1 MTSTENNENP
11 NYETLYKSLKEEY
24 EQSKEDNDELCK
36 EYESTIQLLTESVQ
50 KFEKEKKDFQNKI
63 SKYEN
68 DVKNISKEKEN
79 LIKKNKDKL
88 IDIQCL
94 NEQNEKL
101 NNLIKKYKEEKSVFD
116 NRIVT
121 LENDVDHYQ
130 NKIRE
135 YEDFIEELKSQL
147 ENALEE
153 NITLQNEYET
163 YKLNMGEQMLRKE
176 EEIKD
181 IINDNKYKD
190 KVIKKLSQNSQ
201 EKIDIKNLQQK
212 LINDKKIIP
221 VKRRFSVLENNF
233 NKINIPNFQILDTN
247 SYNNNRKING
257 RINLKENS
265 FYSGMNTPK
274 DSDVNKYFKCNTLI
288 NTEKK
293 IEQRKNEMN
302 GLNTVATKQNND
314 NKNNNINK
322 KFEQLIICE
331 ENNIFIINNNKYN
344 YDDIYNNYNNRK
356 NEFEKE
362 LKNMMINIQ
371 KRKNTL
377 LNLKRQINEKMAK
390 LEFRKN

>member
-1 MTSTENNENP
+1 MSTTD
-11 NYETLYKSLKEEY
+11 YESKYKSLKEEY
-24 EQSKEDNDELCK
+24 DQSKEDNDELCK

-50 KFEKEKKDFQNKI
+50 KFEKEKKDFQSKI

-153 NITLQNEYET
+153 NITLQTEYET
-163 YKLNMGEQMLRKE
+163 YKLNIGEQLMRKE

-181 IINDNKYKD
+181 IKNDINYKD
-190 KVIKKLSQNSQ
+190 KIIKKLSQNPR
-201 EKIDIKNLQQK
+201 EKLDIKNLQQK
-212 LINDKKIIP
+212 LIKEKKIIP
-221 VKRRFSVLENNF
+221 AKRRFSVLENNY
-233 NKINIPNFQILDTN
+233 NKINIPNFQKLDTN

-257 RINLKENS
+257 KINMKDDIY
-265 FYSGMNTPK
+265 FSGTTTPK
-274 DSDVNKYFKCNTLI
+274 DSSINSYFRNNTFI

-302 GLNTVATKQNND
+302 GLNAVNEKQINN
-314 NKNNNINK
+314 NKNDIK
-322 KFEQLIICE
+322 KFQELIICN
-331 ENNIFIINNNKYN
+331 ENNILYMNNNKYN
-344 YDDIYNNYNNRK
+344 NKDMFVNNNDRK

-371 KRKNTL
+371 KRKNIL
-377 LNLKRQINEKMAK
+377 LNLKKQINEKMTK
-390 LEFRKN
+390 LEFRKK

>member
-1 MTSTENNENP
+1 MSTQD
-11 NYETLYKSLKEEY
+11 YESLYKSLKDEY

-50 KFEKEKKDFQNKI
+50 KFEKEKKEYQNKI
-63 SKYEN
+63 LKFEN
-68 DVKNISKEKEN
+68 DVKIMNKEKEN
-79 LIKKNKDKL
+79 LIKKNKDKI

-101 NNLIKKYKEEKSVFD
+101 NILIKKYKEEKSIFD
-116 NRIVT
+116 TRIVT
-121 LENDVDHYQ
+121 LENDVDHFQ

-135 YEDFIEELKSQL
+135 YEDFIDELKSQL

-274 DSDVNKYFKCNTLI
+274 DSGVNKCFKCNTLI

>member
-1 MTSTENNENP
+1 MSTQD
-11 NYETLYKSLKEEY
+11 YESLYKSLKEEY
-24 EQSKEDNDELCK
+24 EQSKEDNDDICK

-50 KFEKEKKDFQNKI
+50 KFEKEKKEYQNKI
-63 SKYEN
+63 LKFEN
-68 DVKNISKEKEN
+68 DVKIMNKEKEN
-79 LIKKNKDKL
+79 LIKKNKDKI

-101 NNLIKKYKEEKSVFD
+101 NILIKKYKEEKSIFD
-116 NRIVT
+116 TRIVT
-121 LENDVDHYQ
+121 LENDVDHFQ

-135 YEDFIEELKSQL
+135 YEDFIDELKSQL

-163 YKLNMGEQMLRKE
+163 YKLNMGDQMLRKE

-190 KVIKKLSQNSQ
+190 KVIKKLSKNSQ

-293 IEQRKNEMN
+293 IEKRKNEMN

>member
-1 MTSTENNENP
+1 MSTQD
-11 NYETLYKSLKEEY
+11 YESLYKSLKEEY

-50 KFEKEKKDFQNKI
+50 KFEKEKKEYQNKI
-63 SKYEN
+63 LKFEN
-68 DVKNISKEKEN
+68 DVKIMNKEKEN
-79 LIKKNKDKL
+79 LIKKNKDKI

-101 NNLIKKYKEEKSVFD
+101 NILIKKYKEEKSIFD
-116 NRIVT
+116 TRIVT
-121 LENDVDHYQ
+121 LENDVDHFQ

-135 YEDFIEELKSQL
+135 YEDFIDELKSQL

-163 YKLNMGEQMLRKE
+163 YKLNIGEQMLRKE

-274 DSDVNKYFKCNTLI
+274 DSGVNKCFKCNTLI

-371 KRKNTL
+371 KRKNIL

>member
-1 MTSTENNENP
+1 MSTQD
-11 NYETLYKSLKEEY
+11 YESLYKSLKEEY

-50 KFEKEKKDFQNKI
+50 KFEKEKKEYQNKI
-63 SKYEN
+63 LKFEN
-68 DVKNISKEKEN
+68 DVKIMNKEKEN
-79 LIKKNKDKL
+79 LIKKNKDKI

-101 NNLIKKYKEEKSVFD
+101 NILIKKYKEEKSIFD
-116 NRIVT
+116 TRIVT
-121 LENDVDHYQ
+121 LENDVDHFQ

-135 YEDFIEELKSQL
+135 YEDFIDELKSQL

-293 IEQRKNEMN
+293 IEKRKNEMN

>member
-1 MTSTENNENP
+1 MSTQD
-11 NYETLYKSLKEEY
+11 YESLYKSLKDEY

-50 KFEKEKKDFQNKI
+50 KFEKEKKEYQNKI
-63 SKYEN
+63 LKFEN
-68 DVKNISKEKEN
+68 DVKIMNKEKEN
-79 LIKKNKDKL
+79 LIKKNKDKI

-101 NNLIKKYKEEKSVFD
+101 NILIKKYKEEKSIFD
-116 NRIVT
+116 TRIVT
-121 LENDVDHYQ
+121 LENDVEHFQ

-135 YEDFIEELKSQL
+135 YEDFIDELKSQL

-274 DSDVNKYFKCNTLI
+274 DSGVNKCFKCNTLI

-293 IEQRKNEMN
+293 IEKRKNEMN

-371 KRKNTL
+371 KRKNIL

>member
-1 MTSTENNENP
+1 MSTTD
-11 NYETLYKSLKEEY
+11 YESKYKSLKEEY
-24 EQSKEDNDELCK
+24 DQSKEDNDELCK

-50 KFEKEKKDFQNKI
+50 KFEKEKKDFQSKI

-101 NNLIKKYKEEKSVFD
+101 NNLVKKYKEEKSVFD

-121 LENDVDHYQ
+121 LENDVDHCQ

-153 NITLQNEYET
+153 NITLQTEYET
-163 YKLNMGEQMLRKE
+163 YKLNMGEQLMRKE

-181 IINDNKYKD
+181 IKNDINYKD
-190 KVIKKLSQNSQ
+190 KIIKKLSQNPR
-201 EKIDIKNLQQK
+201 EKFDIKNLQQK
-212 LINDKKIIP
+212 LTKEKKIIP
-221 VKRRFSVLENNF
+221 AKRRFSVLENNY
-233 NKINIPNFQILDTN
+233 NKINIPNFQKLDTN

-257 RINLKENS
+257 KINMKDDIY
-265 FYSGMNTPK
+265 FSGTTTPK
-274 DSDVNKYFKCNTLI
+274 DSSINSYFRNNTFI

-302 GLNTVATKQNND
+302 GLNAVNEKQINN
-314 NKNNNINK
+314 NKNDIK
-322 KFEQLIICE
+322 KFQELIICN
-331 ENNIFIINNNKYN
+331 ENNILYMNNNKYN
-344 YDDIYNNYNNRK
+344 NKDMFVNNNDRK

-371 KRKNTL
+371 KRKNIL
-377 LNLKRQINEKMAK
+377 LNLKKQINEKMTK
-390 LEFRKN
+390 LEFRKK